1 MVQVYRVHRGVRLA
15 AVVLALVLVVVF
27 VVAQLPRKHLVR
39 TQRLI
44 DDKLNQ
50 WRQHFKIT
58 LDLENSSE
66 FQTRLG
72 QLVETKLAVDADNDL
87 WELNPH
93 FDKVPLR
100 IELPR
105 YYRQSSPQSQPK
117 PPVQPFDPRFT
128 LGVYLSYIVQTHKDG
143 QMGSIPFNWHDWV
156 DLSVLNQY
164 RLAAVK
170 PTCEELF
177 SASAK
182 PAEAKAMF
190 AISQYCKPDKSALG
204 FRVVGQ
210 IGKHHAYHVAGK
222 AFLATEM
229 PIPPKVVFLTNDGNN
244 LEVGTFPGAP
254 LLTNRVVEKL
264 VEGGADA
271 VDAGAAFQRV
281 NALVRARDA
290 QKEHSPTQNG
300 TYSIAIS
307 SQSFLE
313 HPQQRIAEL
322 EREKPSTGSRDDHEL
337 EMDRRFARSLKG
349 SLAFGDAPPKYFS
362 ELNLFAF
369 DKHAHLG
376 AHYDWRF
383 FRAFKPAAVSSVESD
398 DITLNELLRVWL
410 KFSSSV
416 GVRTWLAHGS
426 LLSWYWSGIGFPWD
440 SDLDVQ
446 MPISDLYRL
455 ARGYN
460 QSVVVENVLRPDGTF
475 NGVGRYLVDVTSSL
489 TVREPTNGLNNIDAR
504 FIDLD
509 TGMYLDITGLSASNT
524 PTPKRYATAELAGL
538 SDYDRN
544 QQLAVYNCR
553 NRHFLQLD
561 EVQPLVLSHMNNA
574 PVYVPRQFAR
584 ILDAEYSE
592 RSLSEENFSDYYY
605 MPNFRMWVETQK
617 ILDYLQSRKK
627 YLNRHLG
634 APARLQRRLVG
645 VIEKFQ
651 LNYISVDQH
660 VEILSQNALLIQYM
674 TSHRAAYNHEH
685 ELKLLQA
692 GDYGAAEEFLK
703 KTWRQDSRSLRRD
716 KFSLQY
722 YRQHLRW
729 DRALSA
735 AQTWASVYD
744 STAVGKPPRV
754 DYHLH

>member
-105 YYRQSSPQSQPK
+105 YYRQLLPQLQPK

-143 QMGSIPFNWHDWV
+143 QMGLIPFNWHDWV
-156 DLSVLNQY
+156 DLLVLNQY

-190 AISQYCKPDKSALG
+190 AILQYCKPDKLALG

-210 IGKHHAYHVAGK
+210 IGKHHAHAYHVVGK

-281 NALVRARDA
+281 NALVRARDGA
-290 QKEHSPTQNG
+290 LPDAKRHLQHRHFVT
-300 TYSIAIS
+300 
-307 SQSFLE
+307 
-313 HPQQRIAEL
+313 EL
-322 EREKPSTGSRDDHEL
+322 P
-337 EMDRRFARSLKG
+337 
-349 SLAFGDAPPKYFS
+349 
-362 ELNLFAF
+362 
-369 DKHAHLG
+369 
-376 AHYDWRF
+376 
-383 FRAFKPAAVSSVESD
+383 RAPAAAHR
-398 DITLNELLRVWL
+398 RV
-410 KFSSSV
+410 
-416 GVRTWLAHGS
+416 G
-426 LLSWYWSGIGFPWD
+426 
-440 SDLDVQ
+440 
-446 MPISDLYRL
+446 
-455 ARGYN
+455 AR
-460 QSVVVENVLRPDGTF
+460 
-475 NGVGRYLVDVTSSL
+475 
-489 TVREPTNGLNNIDAR
+489 
-504 FIDLD
+504 
-509 TGMYLDITGLSASNT
+509 
-524 PTPKRYATAELAGL
+524 K
-538 SDYDRN
+538 
-544 QQLAVYNCR
+544 
-553 NRHFLQLD
+553 
-561 EVQPLVLSHMNNA
+561 
-574 PVYVPRQFAR
+574 
-584 ILDAEYSE
+584 
-592 RSLSEENFSDYYY
+592 
-605 MPNFRMWVETQK
+605 
-617 ILDYLQSRKK
+617 
-627 YLNRHLG
+627 
-634 APARLQRRLVG
+634 
-645 VIEKFQ
+645 
-651 LNYISVDQH
+651 
-660 VEILSQNALLIQYM
+660 AL
-674 TSHRAAYNHEH
+674 HRAA
-685 ELKLLQA
+685 
-692 GDYGAAEEFLK
+692 
-703 KTWRQDSRSLRRD
+703 RRSRARDGPPLR
-716 KFSLQY
+716 
-722 YRQHLRW
+722 
-729 DRALSA
+729 AA
-735 AQTWASVYD
+735 AQGLFGVWRRAAQVF
-744 STAVGKPPRV
+744 
-754 DYHLH
+754 

>member
-15 AVVLALVLVVVF
+15 AVVLALVLVIVF
-27 VVAQLPRKHLVR
+27 AAARLPRKHLVH

-72 QLVETKLAVDADNDL
+72 LLVEAKLAADPDNDL
-87 WELNPH
+87 WELNPRY
-93 FDKVPLR
+93 DKVPLR

-105 YYRQSSPQSQPK
+105 YYRLQLQPK

-143 QMGSIPFNWHDWV
+143 QMGLIPFNWHDWV
-156 DLSVLNQY
+156 DLLVLNQY
-164 RLAAVK
+164 RLSAVK

-177 SASAK
+177 GGSVK
-182 PAEAKAMF
+182 PEEAKDKL
-190 AISQYCKPDKSALG
+190 AILQYCKPDKLALG
-204 FRVVGQ
+204 FRVVDQ
-210 IGKHHAYHVAGK
+210 IGKHHAHAYHVAGK

-229 PIPPKVVFLTNDGNN
+229 TIPPKVVILTNDGDN

-264 VEGGADA
+264 IEGGADA

-281 NALVRARDA
+281 NALARARGA
-290 QKEHSPTQNG
+290 QKERSPTQNG
-300 TYSIAIS
+300 TYSIAIAP
-307 SQSFLE
+307 QSFLE

-322 EREKPSTGSRDDHEL
+322 KREKPSTGLRDDHEL
-337 EMDRRFARSLKG
+337 EMNRRFARLLKG
-349 SLAFGDAPPKYFS
+349 SLAYGDAPPKYFS
-362 ELNLFAF
+362 ELNLFAS

-383 FRAFKPAAVSSVESD
+383 FREFKPAAVLLVEST

-410 KFSSSV
+410 KFSLLV
-416 GVRTWLAHGS
+416 GARTWLAHG
-426 LLSWYWSGIGFPWD
+426 LLLLWYWSGIGFPWD

-446 MPISDLYRL
+446 MPIGDLYRL

-460 QSVVVENVLRPDGTF
+460 QLVVVENVLRPDGTF
-475 NGVGRYLVDVTSSL
+475 NGVGRYLVDVTLSL

-538 SDYDRN
+538 SDYERN

-553 NRHFLQLD
+553 NRHFVQLD
-561 EVQPLVLSHMNNA
+561 EVQPLVLLHMNNA
-574 PVYVPRQFAR
+574 PVYVPQQFAR

-592 RSLSEENFSDYYY
+592 RLLSEENYSDYYY

-617 ILDYLQSRKK
+617 ILDYLQLRKK

-634 APARLQRRLVG
+634 APTRLQRRLVG

-651 LNYISVDQH
+651 LNYILVDQH
-660 VEILSQNALLIQYM
+660 VEILSQNALLVQYM

-692 GDYGAAEEFLK
+692 GDYTAAEEFLK

-716 KFSLQY
+716 KFLLQY
-722 YRQHLRW
+722 YRQHWRW

-735 AQTWASVYD
+735 AQTWALVD
-744 STAVGKPPRV
+744 DGTAVGKPPRV